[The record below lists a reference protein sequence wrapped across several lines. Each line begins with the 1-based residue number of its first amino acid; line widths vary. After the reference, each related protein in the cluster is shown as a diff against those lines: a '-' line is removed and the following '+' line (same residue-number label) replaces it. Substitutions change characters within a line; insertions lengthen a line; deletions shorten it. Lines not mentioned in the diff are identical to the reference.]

1 MYLSYILLTFQ
12 MKIQLV
18 TTINVILTNNL
29 DDIPNFTD
37 FNGYQL
43 KYFLLTKKNILL
55 LQLLDL
61 YDRETHS

>member
-12 MKIQLV
+12 MKIELV